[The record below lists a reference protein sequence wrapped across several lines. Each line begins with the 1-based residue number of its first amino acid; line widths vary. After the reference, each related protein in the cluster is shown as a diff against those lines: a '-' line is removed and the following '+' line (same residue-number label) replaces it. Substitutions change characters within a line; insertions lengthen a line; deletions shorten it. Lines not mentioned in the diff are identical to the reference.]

1 MMRYVIILFVS
12 VFLLVGCKKTVVGN
26 SLIEEKLS
34 PLVIK
39 DSLFKE
45 IFEKSI
51 KELEFDIVDEDVN
64 QYIIDFYIDYDHSN
78 NLMLAIRNCPPI
90 EVQNLVYLK
99 EYHGKKV
106 YVYYDGF
113 NKNKVSKYI
122 DTDDKPIK
130 YVTLETQSSEFECI
144 YLREFIVTDDS
155 LIPVQSPVWN

>member
-12 VFLLVGCKKTVVGN
+12 VFLLVGCKKTVIGN
-26 SLIEEKLS
+26 PLIEEKLS

-64 QYIIDFYIDYDHSN
+64 QYIIDFHIDYDSTN
-78 NLMLAIRNCPPI
+78 KLVVAIKNCPPI
-90 EVQNLVYLK
+90 QVKNLVYIK
-99 EYHGKKV
+99 EYQGRKV
-106 YVYYDGF
+106 YVYFSDIF
-113 NKNKVSKYI
+113 KKEVSKYI

-130 YVTLETQSSEFECI
+130 YVTLETQPSEFECI
-144 YLREFIVTDDS
+144 YLREFIVTNDS

>member
-1 MMRYVIILFVS
+1 VCI
-12 VFLLVGCKKTVVGN
+12 LLVNCKKKDIQLNITK
-26 SLIEEKLS
+26 EKEFS
-34 PLVIK
+34 ELVIK
-39 DSLFKE
+39 DSLFKQ

-106 YVYYDGF
+106 YVYYDSF

-144 YLREFIVTDDS
+144 YLREFIVTNDS
-155 LIPVQSPVWN
+155 LIPVQSPAWN